1 MLPLHV
7 GCLRAYTG
15 FARRR
20 RVSGDNAMCS
30 HFALK
35 SDTIQYCTGV
45 YSYSSMMSMMG
56 VIFFFFWLSPPTARD
71 IFVTPQWNSCK
82 LLLTC

>member
-20 RVSGDNAMCS
+20 RVFGDNAMCS

-56 VIFFFFWLSPPTARD
+56 VIFFFLVVSAHSKRYFRDTAME
-71 IFVTPQWNSCK
+71 
-82 LLLTC
+82 

>member
-20 RVSGDNAMCS
+20 RVFGDNAMCS

-45 YSYSSMMSMMG
+45 YSYSSIEHDG
-56 VIFFFFWLSPPTARD
+56 RNLFFFFGCLRPQQE
-71 IFVTPQWNSCK
+71 IFS
-82 LLLTC
+82 